1 MQTARQ
7 QANGPQ
13 LVNRDM
19 PTIIENT
26 RYGERS
32 SVANRPLRPAELLWR
47 CNNNQQP
54 VGESVPSQTVFL
66 KEHQYSY
73 VLQTK
78 GDEQATS
85 ERIREL
91 VNLGIEVEQDG

>member
-1 MQTARQ
+1 M
-7 QANGPQ
+7 
-13 LVNRDM
+13 
-19 PTIIENT
+19 
-26 RYGERS
+26 
-32 SVANRPLRPAELLWR
+32 ANRSLHPPKLIWQY
-47 CNNNQQP
+47 NNNQQP

-66 KEHQYSY
+66 KEDQYSY

-91 VNLGIEVEQDG
+91 VNLGIEVEQNG